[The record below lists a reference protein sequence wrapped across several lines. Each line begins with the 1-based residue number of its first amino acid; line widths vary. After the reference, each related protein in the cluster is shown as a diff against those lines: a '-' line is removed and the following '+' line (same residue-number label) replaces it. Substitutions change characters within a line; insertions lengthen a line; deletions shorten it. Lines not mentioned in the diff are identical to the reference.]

1 MPWQLGGED
10 EGLIRVHVAAD
21 PFETDILMNALE
33 REGIRGVLKKHEETA
48 YDGLFVLQRGW
59 AAILVPAEDAER
71 AKEIVVEA
79 LEAYKRRE
87 PFLERNTH
95 GGTDH

>member
-1 MPWQLGGED
+1 MPWQPGGED

-33 REGIRGVLKKHEETA
+33 REGIRGALKKHEEIA

-59 AAILVPAEDAER
+59 AAILVPAEDVDR
-71 AKEIVVEA
+71 AREIIEEA

-87 PFLERNTH
+87 PFLEKNTH
-95 GGTDH
+95 DRTDQ